1 MTFNDIFKSNFLANV
16 TAVTPLD
23 MVLTIVLAFC
33 IGLFIFFI
41 YKKTFAGVMYSSSF
55 GVTLVA
61 LTMITSI
68 TILAVTSNV
77 VLSLGMV
84 GALSIVRFRTA
95 IKEPLDIAFLFWSI
109 AAGIILA
116 AGLIPLAVIGSL
128 IIGLILLIFTN
139 RKSHVNPY
147 ILVVRCDSKESESN
161 ATQYIG
167 QNTNKMVIKSKSV
180 QKGNIEL
187 NYEVRLKNEDTSF
200 INSLSDLNGVSSAV
214 LVSYNGDY
222 MG

>member
-23 MVLTIVLAFC
+23 MALTIVLAFC

>member
-23 MVLTIVLAFC
+23 MALTIVLAFC
-33 IGLFIFFI
+33 IGLFIFFV

-200 INSLSDLNGVSSAV
+200 INSLSELNGVSSAV

-222 MG
+222 LG